1 MKVIY
6 CYSIAITT
14 FFSLLTIILFFT
26 KKRIQNEQTIIFTK
40 LLIYNFIGLIL
51 ELGTMLYLYYV
62 PNYNLLIAEILI
74 KAYLVYTC
82 EMINEVTLYIFS
94 ICYEKENN
102 KYYLKIKAYSN
113 AYAII
118 ISMITIFLPVHV
130 HDLYGY
136 GPSVSLT
143 SLYSVINVFY
153 WSISLFKNHRKF
165 KLNVIS
171 PIYIFIILAIL
182 AGIIQ
187 TIFPKLAIVTIIEFI
202 IIYIIYLTMENTDY
216 KMIKQLEAAKNKV
229 NEAYDI
235 KNDFLKN
242 MSHEIR
248 TPLNGIVGLAED
260 IKTYKEII
268 PNKMNEDAT
277 ELIYYSGLLVDT
289 ISSIIDINKLDN
301 KFIDINENNYDI
313 RSIVTQIKKTLS
325 PKFASTTSFNIN
337 IDDNIPILYG
347 DESHIRHIIT
357 KLLESSLETTTN
369 GNIDLDIGIDDNPE
383 NPILKIV
390 VKDEGIGIHEEIL
403 PYVCEY
409 NKENIKNNKYY
420 NAKLSLNMSIVKKL
434 VEMLKGTMN
443 IVSNYGQG
451 TTVIIELPQHPG
463 RRSK

>member
-1 MKVIY
+1 
-6 CYSIAITT
+6 
-14 FFSLLTIILFFT
+14 
-26 KKRIQNEQTIIFTK
+26 
-40 LLIYNFIGLIL
+40 
-51 ELGTMLYLYYV
+51 
-62 PNYNLLIAEILI
+62 
-74 KAYLVYTC
+74 
-82 EMINEVTLYIFS
+82 
-94 ICYEKENN
+94 
-102 KYYLKIKAYSN
+102 
-113 AYAII
+113 
-118 ISMITIFLPVHV
+118 
-130 HDLYGY
+130 
-136 GPSVSLT
+136 
-143 SLYSVINVFY
+143 
-153 WSISLFKNHRKF
+153 
-165 KLNVIS
+165 
-171 PIYIFIILAIL
+171 
-182 AGIIQ
+182 
-187 TIFPKLAIVTIIEFI
+187 
-202 IIYIIYLTMENTDY
+202 MENTDY

-268 PNKMNEDAT
+268 PNKMDEDAT

-325 PKFASTTSFNIN
+325 PKFASTTNFNIN

-409 NKENIKNNKYY
+409 NNENIKNNKYY

-434 VEMLKGTMN
+434 VEMLKGSMN